1 MDYKDYYN
9 VLGVSRN
16 ATEDEIKKAYRKLAM
31 KYHPDRNPGDKEA
44 EDKFKD
50 INEANEVLSD
60 PKKRARYD
68 QLGDSYSQWQ
78 QGGGSPGNFNWDDW
92 FSQTQQA
99 QGRGGTRVD
108 VGDIGDMFG
117 SGGFSDF
124 FSAIFGGGGMSGGG
138 FSTGTRRAQTRQ
150 APPQPRTY
158 EQPVKI
164 NFYEAYHGAKR
175 ILQLNERKIEV
186 KIPAGAKTG
195 TRVRVSKVGPNNSD
209 IHLVIEVEP
218 DAQYERQGDDLYS
231 DVVIDLYTAILGGQA
246 KVVTP
251 KGDVMLT
258 IPSGTQNGRIFRLA
272 GRGMP
277 LLKDSNQF
285 GDLYAKVKVDLPTE
299 INSEQKALFE
309 QLRDLKQ

>member
-1 MDYKDYYN
+1 MEYKDYYK

-68 QLGDSYSQWQ
+68 QLGESYTQWE

-92 FSQTQQA
+92 FAQSQA
-99 QGRGGTRVD
+99 GQGRGGTRVE

-117 SGGFSDF
+117 GGGFSDF
-124 FSAIFGGGGMSGGG
+124 FSAIFGGGMPGGYT
-138 FSTGTRRAQTRQ
+138 TGTRRAQTRPSSAQ
-150 APPQPRTY
+150 RRTY
-158 EQPVKI
+158 EQPVRI
-164 NFYEAYHGAKR
+164 TFQEAFYGAKR
-175 ILQLNERKIEV
+175 ILQLDDRKIEV

-218 DAQYERQGDDLYS
+218 DARYERQGDDLYI
-231 DVVIDLYTAILGGQA
+231 DTTIDLYTAVLGGQA
-246 KVVTP
+246 KVMTP

-277 LLKDSNQF
+277 LLKDPKQF
-285 GDLYAKVKVDLPTE
+285 GDLYAKVKVELPTE
-299 INSEQKALFE
+299 INSEQKVLFE
-309 QLRDLKQ
+309 QLRDLEK

>member
-1 MDYKDYYN
+1 MEYKDYYK
-9 VLGVSRN
+9 VLGVSRK

-68 QLGDSYSQWQ
+68 QLGESYSQWQ
-78 QGGGSPGNFNWDDW
+78 QGGGSSGNFNWDDW
-92 FSQTQQA
+92 FAQA
-99 QGRGGTRVD
+99 QAGQGRGGATRVE

-138 FSTGTRRAQTRQ
+138 FNTATRRAQPRQ
-150 APPQPRTY
+150 AQPRTY

-164 NFYEAYHGAKR
+164 SFYEAYQGAKR

-186 KIPAGAKTG
+186 KIPPGAKTG

-209 IHLVIEVEP
+209 IHLIIEVEP
-218 DAQYERQGDDLYS
+218 DPKYERQGDDLYT
-231 DVVIDLYTAILGGQA
+231 DVAIDLYTAVLGGQA
-246 KVVTP
+246 KVTTP

-258 IPSGTQNGRIFRLA
+258 IPSGSQNGRIFRLA

-277 LLKDSNQF
+277 LLKDPKQF
-285 GDLYAKVKVDLPTE
+285 GDLYAKIKVELPTE
-299 INSEQKALFE
+299 LNSEQKALFE
-309 QLRDLKQ
+309 QLRDLKK

>member
-1 MDYKDYYN
+1 MEYKDYYK

-16 ATEDEIKKAYRKLAM
+16 ATEDEIKKTYRKLAM

-60 PKKRARYD
+60 PKKRSRYD
-68 QLGDSYSQWQ
+68 QLGKSYSQWQ
-78 QGGGSPGNFNWDDW
+78 QGGGGSGNFNWDDW
-92 FSQTQQA
+92 FTQAQTG
-99 QGRGGTRVD
+99 QGRGGGTRVE

-124 FSAIFGGGGMSGGG
+124 FSAIFGGGMPSGY
-138 FSTGTRRAQTRQ
+138 STATRRGQPRQ
-150 APPQPRTY
+150 AQVRPRTY

-164 NFYEAYHGAKR
+164 TFQEAYYGAKR

-209 IHLVIEVEP
+209 IHLIIEVEP
-218 DAQYERQGDDLYS
+218 DSKYERQGDDLYV
-231 DVVIDLYTAILGGQA
+231 DTTIDLYTAILGGQA
-246 KVVTP
+246 KVTTP

-258 IPSGTQNGRIFRLA
+258 DSFRLTKWTYLPFSRA
-272 GRGMP
+272 R
-277 LLKDSNQF
+277 
-285 GDLYAKVKVDLPTE
+285 YALVKRSKTIWRSLCK
-299 INSEQKALFE
+299 N
-309 QLRDLKQ
+309 